1 MGCGVAS
8 EGDELAAL
16 SAFPSRRDGPM
27 ERDETD
33 GRTDGLSVGSV
44 SEGRERA
51 REEEEK
57 ERERGM
63 EGRAASKGH
72 DTMIERDKE
81 GRGRTDGVS
90 D

>member
-1 MGCGVAS
+1 
-8 EGDELAAL
+8 
-16 SAFPSRRDGPM
+16 M

-33 GRTDGLSVGSV
+33 GRTDFRLVRFRKG
-44 SEGRERA
+44 ERER
-51 REEEEK
+51 EK
-57 ERERGM
+57 KKRKRERGM

>member
-33 GRTDGLSVGSV
+33 GRTDFRLVRFRKG
-44 SEGRERA
+44 
-51 REEEEK
+51 
-57 ERERGM
+57 EREREKKKRKRERERHG
-63 EGRAASKGH
+63 GTGGKQRA
-72 DTMIERDKE
+72 
-81 GRGRTDGVS
+81 
-90 D
+90 